1 MEQKKFNVG
10 IEIPQGM
17 QEALLGG
24 QGIEGISVT
33 ISLAASANLSS
44 NKDKDSDADTTTTT
58 TTQPSVE
65 KEVRP

>member
-1 MEQKKFNVG
+1 MRHKF
-10 IEIPQGM
+10 
-17 QEALLGG
+17 LLLCDWESVNLFSTLQG

-58 TTQPSVE
+58 TTQPSGE